1 MQMHLDIIETEASF
15 DETKIE
21 SQVKLSLLIPL
32 CSLPEIKIYGSDI
45 SISSQTGM
53 KVNPYKLG

>member
-1 MQMHLDIIETEASF
+1 MQMHLDITETEASF
-15 DETKIE
+15 DEMKIE
-21 SQVKLSLLIPL
+21 SQVKLSWLIPL
-32 CSLPEIKIYGSDI
+32 CSLPELRIYDSYI